1 MMLEING
8 TDIRMTRGNTAYLDI
23 TPLNEGG
30 QPIVLDD
37 GDRVIFKVK
46 SPFGETKLTR
56 ILDSSCYTDAEDTS
70 VNLLLIPDDTLSMR
84 TGLYLYDC
92 ILIFADGQA
101 YTFISESHF
110 ELMPAIATVKDVDAD
125 G

>member
-23 TPLNEGG
+23 TPLDEGG
-30 QPIVLDD
+30 QPIVLGE

-56 ILDSSCYTDAEDTS
+56 ILDNSCYSDPEDTS
-70 VNLLLIPDDTLSMR
+70 VNLLLVPDDTLGMR

-101 YTFISESHF
+101 YTFISESRF
-110 ELMPAIATVKDVDAD
+110 ELTTAIATVKDVEND

>member
-30 QPIVLDD
+30 QPIVLGE

-46 SPFGETKLTR
+46 SPFGETKFTR
-56 ILDSSCYTDAEDTS
+56 ILDSSCYTDEHDTS
-70 VNLLLIPDDTLSMR
+70 VNLVLQPEDTLDLR
-84 TGLYLYDC
+84 AGNYLYDC
-92 ILIFADGQA
+92 ILVFADGQA
-101 YTFISESHF
+101 YTFIPESRF
-110 ELMPAIATVKDVDAD
+110 ELMTAIATVRDVTPD